1 MRILADA
8 DALPGAA
15 KELLLR
21 AAERERVEL
30 VMVANQPLRLNGSQ
44 FVRAELVAA
53 GPDVADDRIVEL
65 AEAGDLVIT
74 ADIPL
79 ADRAVTKGA
88 VALDPRGK
96 LFTEANVKDALAVR
110 DLLNEL
116 RNGGLVSGGPSGYTA
131 KDRQNFAIEL
141 NSYLTKRLK
150 QEAQYGRS

>member
-1 MRILADA
+1 VRILADA
-8 DALPGAA
+8 DALPGAV

-21 AAERERVEL
+21 AAERERVQL
-30 VMVANQPLRLNGSQ
+30 VMVANKPLRLNGSK
-44 FVRAELVAA
+44 FVRSELVAA

-79 ADRAVTKGA
+79 ADRAVSKGA
-88 VALDPRGK
+88 VALDPRGR
-96 LFTEANVKDALAVR
+96 LYTEANVKDALAVR

-116 RNGGLVSGGPSGYTA
+116 RSGGLVAGGPSGYTA
-131 KDRQNFAIEL
+131 KDSQLFANEL

-150 QEAQYGRS
+150 QEALNGRA

>member
-21 AAERERVEL
+21 AAERERVAL
-30 VMVANQPLRLNGSQ
+30 VMVANKPIRPSGSRW
-44 FVRAELVAA
+44 VSSVLVAA

-88 VALDPRGK
+88 AALDPRGR
-96 LFTEANVKDALAVR
+96 LYTAANVKDALAVR
-110 DLLNEL
+110 DMLNEL

-131 KDRQNFAIEL
+131 KDRQMFANEL

-150 QEAQYGRS
+150 QERLDGRA

>member
-30 VMVANQPLRLNGSQ
+30 VMVANKPLRLNGSPY
-44 FVRAELVAA
+44 VRFELVAA

-65 AEAGDLVIT
+65 AQAGDLVIT

-79 ADRAVTKGA
+79 ADRAVSKGA

-96 LFTEANVKDALAVR
+96 LYTEANVKDALAVR

-116 RNGGLVSGGPSGYTA
+116 RSGGLVAGGPSGYTA
-131 KDRQNFAIEL
+131 RDRQLFANEL
-141 NSYLTKRLK
+141 NGYLTRRLK
-150 QEAQYGRS
+150 QEALNGRA